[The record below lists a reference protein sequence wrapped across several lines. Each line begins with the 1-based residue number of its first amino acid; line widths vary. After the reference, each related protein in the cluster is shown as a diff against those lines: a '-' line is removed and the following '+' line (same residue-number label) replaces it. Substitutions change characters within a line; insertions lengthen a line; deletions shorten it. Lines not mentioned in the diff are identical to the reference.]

1 MTVKSPLLR
10 IACVRASRGVALKNP
25 ICEYYRQDLV
35 DGRIRSGHVPLSL
48 LPKWI
53 PVAMCGSLNVR
64 ASTAIGLEAS
74 WPREMKNKERCFIYI
89 YIYIRIIELDD
100 ISRDGWRGRK
110 YVVCNRRWVEGE
122 GLGAQFAPSSVYVR
136 PRYKEPGSSYRG
148 KLSSVRI
155 VSTSVC
161 TQPHCSVKSTRSL
174 RASTMDHTVH
184 GPLCSTTASCQS
196 VRKEGG
202 RERNGDGGFQKKPAK

>member
-1 MTVKSPLLR
+1 MNRSPAPILLLAHPRQFGPTANTLCYQSTYIYIYIYIYIDTGTLSLMTVKSPLLR

-53 PVAMCGSLNVR
+53 PAAVDAMCGSLNVR

-89 YIYIRIIELDD
+89 SNNRA
-100 ISRDGWRGRK
+100 GR
-110 YVVCNRRWVEGE
+110 YFSWW
-122 GLGAQFAPSSVYVR
+122 LA
-136 PRYKEPGSSYRG
+136 
-148 KLSSVRI
+148 
-155 VSTSVC
+155 
-161 TQPHCSVKSTRSL
+161 
-174 RASTMDHTVH
+174 
-184 GPLCSTTASCQS
+184 
-196 VRKEGG
+196 RKEI
-202 RERNGDGGFQKKPAK
+202 RCM